1 MKPKALNLLCECIQV
16 RNCIGTVVHVQACKD
31 LHTQKCVEII
41 ASEL

>member
-1 MKPKALNLLCECIQV
+1 MSAYKYRIVLELLYMLK
-16 RNCIGTVVHVQACKD
+16 QACKD